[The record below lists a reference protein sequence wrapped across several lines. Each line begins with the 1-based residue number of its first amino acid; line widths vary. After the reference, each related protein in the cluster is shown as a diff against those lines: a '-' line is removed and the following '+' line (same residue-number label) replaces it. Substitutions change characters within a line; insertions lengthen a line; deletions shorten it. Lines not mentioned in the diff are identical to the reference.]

1 VQGGAP
7 ARRPA
12 GGRHPGVV
20 RDDDPEDRLR
30 RLGLTLPSPPPALAH
45 YELAVRT
52 GSLLF
57 LAGHAP
63 LRDGEQMYVG
73 KVGREWSEADG
84 YDAARL
90 TALNMLATL
99 EQELGD
105 LRRIRR
111 IVKLFGMVNC
121 TEQFTRVPD
130 VMNGASDLFIE
141 VFGDAGRHARSAVG
155 MQQLHYGMAI
165 EIEGVFEVG
174 T

>member
-1 VQGGAP
+1 MNDFAP
-7 ARRPA
+7 EE
-12 GGRHPGVV
+12 H
-20 RDDDPEDRLR
+20 LR
-30 RLGLTLPSPPPALAH
+30 RLGLSLPAPPPALAH

-63 LRDGEQMYVG
+63 LRDGELAYVG
-73 KVGREWSEADG
+73 KIGGEWSEADG

-99 EQELGD
+99 KHELGE
-105 LRRIRR
+105 LRRVRR
-111 IVKLFGMVNC
+111 IVKLLGMVNC
-121 TEQFTRVPD
+121 TEDFTRVPD

-141 VFGDAGRHARSAVG
+141 VFGDAGRHARSAIG
-155 MQQLHYGMAI
+155 MQQLHYGMAV
-165 EIEGVFEVG
+165 EIEGIFELG

>member
-1 VQGGAP
+1 M
-7 ARRPA
+7 
-12 GGRHPGVV
+12 
-20 RDDDPEDRLR
+20 DDFAPEDSIR
-30 RLGLTLPSPPPALAH
+30 RLGLNLPAPPPTLAH

-63 LRDGEQMYVG
+63 LRDGEQVYVG
-73 KVGREWSEADG
+73 KVGSAWSEADG

-99 EQELGD
+99 KHELGD
-105 LRRIRR
+105 LRRVRR

-121 TEQFTRVPD
+121 TEDFTRVPD

-165 EIEGVFEVG
+165 EIEGVFVIK